1 MADRNLNIRVA
12 FSALNNMSR
21 PVNAARQSAAALAS
35 QINQTKTSI
44 KGLERQATSFDRLT
58 AANKKTTE
66 QLAQAKEQAR
76 QMAAA
81 YGPLRQRSAEQVAAL
96 NQQRVAIR
104 QLTQQQKGEQTQ
116 LNQLRASFYSEGI
129 AISSASRATE
139 QINQRTAQ
147 YNRQLAEQQRRLDAV
162 NQAQARY
169 SRAKETGEKMM
180 SGGMKTAAVGAAT
193 LAPVAAAVKSY
204 SSLEDAMKGVA
215 KQVNGLR
222 DDSGNRTPQYEE
234 MQRAIMD
241 ASEKL
246 PMANG
251 AVDYAALVEGGA
263 RMGVANSDDPWEKQK
278 ADLLAF
284 ASMAAKASV
293 AFELPADQ
301 LSESLGKIAGLY
313 KIPTQNIE
321 QLGDAINYLDDNAK
335 SKGSDIID
343 VLQRVGGLASQ
354 LDYKQAAAL
363 GSTFLTLGSPAEV
376 AASATNAMVREL
388 SIATVQSD
396 KFLGALDEIGVNA
409 ERVQKSMSVDAM
421 GTIISV
427 LEASKKLAPDKQVA
441 NLTQIFG
448 KEFGDDAQKLA
459 NNLPELRRQIEL
471 TQGAAAKGSM
481 NRESDIN
488 KASLS
493 AQWQLTKTGAVNA
506 FSSAGET
513 LREPLMDIMLTVSK
527 VVGSVRRWVEA
538 NPALVGSI
546 MKVTAAIGALL
557 VVVGGLMLSIG
568 AVLGPMALVRL
579 SFTTLAGSGGVTP
592 LIGSLGK
599 LSSTLR
605 GLIPSLSGVGRSI
618 KDWPALFRS
627 AASGITQ
634 FSKQAI
640 GGLNTAL
647 MALSRGA
654 VAAGQG
660 LFTLFTRP
668 MTAITWLGNGLRT
681 LATSGFGALLN
692 VGRTVMMAL
701 GGGLSLLLSP
711 IGILVIALSAA
722 AIAVIKFWEPI
733 KAFFTGFY
741 TGLMSGLQPLTSAF
755 STAFAPLAPLF
766 DSIGNAVGG
775 VWEWFTKLFEPIQFS
790 NEALASCTSAG
801 ETFGKVVGN
810 ALSALTPIIEGI
822 ARGIGW
828 VLEKL
833 GAIPDATK
841 AAQQA
846 AESMHKDP
854 VVWEWDPQQKKMV
867 KKGWNWSPK
876 DDQQKKT
883 NQKQQQ
889 AIDQQKKQESLINS
903 LKGPANIVPK
913 MSSSLDKIATNTTEK
928 KDGPGEIVFKNKQPY
943 IPIRGGYS
951 EPLKQA
957 QRQLPSL
964 TDWVTQQAGSLIAS
978 VTPWQVEKPAARV
991 PVSASPSAASVAA
1004 LMPAPGG
1011 DVYNL
1016 SFDFSGQK
1024 LDEESIIRRVREE
1037 LALAKQ
1043 QADRRKRSQL
1053 IDHV

>member
-96 NQQRVAIR
+96 NQQRAAIR

-278 ADLLAF
+278 ADLLSF

-409 ERVQKSMSVDAM
+409 EKVQKSMSVDAM

-660 LFTLFTRP
+660 LFTIFARP

-741 TGLMSGLQPLTSAF
+741 TGLMSGLQPLTAAF

-790 NEALASCTSAG
+790 SEALASCTSAG

-867 KKGWNWSPK
+867 KKGWHWSPDK
-876 DDQQKKT
+876 P
-883 NQKQQQ
+883 NQPKPPKPPITPKPVGIPDLMG
-889 AIDQQKKQESLINS
+889 APNLT
-903 LKGPANIVPK
+903 PK
-913 MSSSLDKIATNTTEK
+913 MSKSLDKIADNTGK
-928 KDGPGEIVFKNKQPY
+928 MAAKDGPGEIVFKNKQPY

-1016 SFDFSGQK
+1016 NFDFSGQK
-1024 LDEESIIRRVREE
+1024 LDEETIIRRVREE

-1053 IDHV
+1053 TDHV

>member
-96 NQQRVAIR
+96 NQQRAAIR

-263 RMGVANSDDPWEKQK
+263 RMGVANSNDPWQKQK

-409 ERVQKSMSVDAM
+409 EKVQKSMSVDAM

-513 LREPLMDIMLTVSK
+513 LRDPLMDIMLTVSK

-557 VVVGGLMLSIG
+557 VVMGGLMLSIG

-579 SFTTLAGSGGVTP
+579 SFTSLAGEGGIARLTGGVMRLGGAFQWLAGSPMQALLSAGRMVFGP
-592 LIGSLGK
+592 LI
-599 LSSTLR
+599 TLLAGISAPVW
-605 GLIPSLSGVGRSI
+605 GLI
-618 KDWPALFRS
+618 ALF
-627 AASGITQ
+627 A
-634 FSKQAI
+634 
-640 GGLNTAL
+640 
-647 MALSRGA
+647 A
-654 VAAGQG
+654 VA
-660 LFTLFTRP
+660 
-668 MTAITWLGNGLRT
+668 
-681 LATSGFGALLN
+681 
-692 VGRTVMMAL
+692 V
-701 GGGLSLLLSP
+701 
-711 IGILVIALSAA
+711 
-722 AIAVIKFWEPI
+722 AVIKFWQPI
-733 KAFFTGFY
+733 KAFFSGFF
-741 TGLMSGLQPLTSAF
+741 TGLMAGLQPITQSFNAV
-755 STAFAPLAPLF
+755 FAPLAPIF
-766 DSIGNAVGG
+766 NSIGNAISG
-775 VWEWFTKLFEPIQFS
+775 VWEWFTKLLEPIQFS
-790 NEALASCTSAG
+790 SEALASCTSAG
-801 ETFGKVVGN
+801 ETFGKVVG
-810 ALSALTPIIEGI
+810 AAISALTLPIQAVAKGL
-822 ARGIGW
+822 GW
-828 VLEKL
+828 ILEKL
-833 GAIPDATK
+833 GAIPDAAK
-841 AAQQA
+841 AAQQVA
-846 AESMHKDP
+846 QQMTPEAVNNLADRVNAFSGDVQAVAKESKKAEEK
-854 VVWEWDPQQKKMV
+854 
-867 KKGWNWSPK
+867 
-876 DDQQKKT
+876 KKT
-883 NQKQQQ
+883 
-889 AIDQQKKQESLINS
+889 DEQKKQDNLINS

-913 MSSSLDKIATNTTEK
+913 MSNSLDKIATNTTEK

-978 VTPWQVEKPAARV
+978 VTPWQVEKPAARM

-1016 SFDFSGQK
+1016 NFDFSGQK
-1024 LDEESIIRRVREE
+1024 LDEETIIRRVREE

-1053 IDHV
+1053 TDHV

>member
-96 NQQRVAIR
+96 NQQRAAIR

-180 SGGMKTAAVGAAT
+180 SGGMKSAAVGAAT

-263 RMGVANSDDPWEKQK
+263 RMGVANIDGPWEKQK
-278 ADLLAF
+278 ADLLSF

-363 GSTFLTLGSPAEV
+363 GSTFLTLGTPAEV

-388 SIATVQSD
+388 SIATVQGKNFMQGLD
-396 KFLGALDEIGVNA
+396 ALGLSA
-409 ERVQKSMSVDAM
+409 EKVQKSMSVDAM

-427 LEASKKLAPDKQVA
+427 LEASKKLAPDQQVA

-471 TQGAAAKGSM
+471 TQGTAAKGSM

-579 SFTTLAGSGGVTP
+579 SFTTLAGEGGIARLTGGVMRLGGAFQWLAGSPMQALLSAGRMVFGP
-592 LIGSLGK
+592 LI
-599 LSSTLR
+599 TLLAGISAPVW
-605 GLIPSLSGVGRSI
+605 GLI
-618 KDWPALFRS
+618 ALF
-627 AASGITQ
+627 
-634 FSKQAI
+634 
-640 GGLNTAL
+640 
-647 MALSRGA
+647 
-654 VAAGQG
+654 
-660 LFTLFTRP
+660 
-668 MTAITWLGNGLRT
+668 
-681 LATSGFGALLN
+681 
-692 VGRTVMMAL
+692 
-701 GGGLSLLLSP
+701 
-711 IGILVIALSAA
+711 SAA
-722 AIAVIKFWEPI
+722 AVAVIKFWQPI
-733 KAFFTGFY
+733 KAFFSGFF
-741 TGLMSGLQPLTSAF
+741 TGLMAGLQPITQAF
-755 STAFAPLAPLF
+755 NAVFAPLAPIF
-766 DSIGNAVGG
+766 DSIGNAISG
-775 VWEWFTKLFEPIQFS
+775 VWEWFTKLLEPIQFS
-790 NEALASCTSAG
+790 SEALASCTSAG
-801 ETFGKVVGN
+801 ETFGKVVGG
-810 ALSALTPIIEGI
+810 AISALTLPIQSVAKGL
-822 ARGIGW
+822 GW
-828 VLEKL
+828 ILEKL
-833 GAIPDATK
+833 GAIPDAAK
-841 AAQQA
+841 AAQQVA
-846 AESMHKDP
+846 QQMTPEAVNNLADRVNAFSGDVQAVAKESKKAEEK
-854 VVWEWDPQQKKMV
+854 
-867 KKGWNWSPK
+867 
-876 DDQQKKT
+876 KKT
-883 NQKQQQ
+883 
-889 AIDQQKKQESLINS
+889 DEQKKQDNLINS

-951 EPLKQA
+951 EPLNQA

-1016 SFDFSGQK
+1016 NFDFSGQK
-1024 LDEESIIRRVREE
+1024 LDEETIIRRVREE

-1053 IDHV
+1053 TDHV

>member
-12 FSALNNMSR
+12 FNALNNMSR

-96 NQQRVAIR
+96 NQQRAAIR

-278 ADLLAF
+278 ADLLSF

-409 ERVQKSMSVDAM
+409 EKVQKSMSVDAM

-506 FSSAGET
+506 LSSAGET

-557 VVVGGLMLSIG
+557 VVVGGLMLTIG

-660 LFTLFTRP
+660 LFTLITRP

-790 NEALASCTSAG
+790 SEALASCTSAG

-867 KKGWNWSPK
+867 KKDWQWSPDK
-876 DDQQKKT
+876 P
-883 NQKQQQ
+883 NQPKPPKPPITPKPVGIPDLMG
-889 AIDQQKKQESLINS
+889 APNLT
-903 LKGPANIVPK
+903 PK
-913 MSSSLDKIATNTTEK
+913 MSKSLDKIADNTGK
-928 KDGPGEIVFKNKQPY
+928 MAAKDGPGEIVFKNKQPY

-1016 SFDFSGQK
+1016 NFDFSGQK
-1024 LDEESIIRRVREE
+1024 LDEETIIRRVREE

-1053 IDHV
+1053 TDHV

>member
-1 MADRNLNIRVA
+1 M
-12 FSALNNMSR
+12 
-21 PVNAARQSAAALAS
+21 
-35 QINQTKTSI
+35 
-44 KGLERQATSFDRLT
+44 
-58 AANKKTTE
+58 
-66 QLAQAKEQAR
+66 
-76 QMAAA
+76 
-81 YGPLRQRSAEQVAAL
+81 
-96 NQQRVAIR
+96 
-104 QLTQQQKGEQTQ
+104 
-116 LNQLRASFYSEGI
+116 RASFYSEGI

-263 RMGVANSDDPWEKQK
+263 RMGVANSDDPWQKQK
-278 ADLLAF
+278 ADLLSF

-363 GSTFLTLGSPAEV
+363 GSTFLTLGTPAEV

-388 SIATVQSD
+388 SIATVQGKNFMQGLD
-396 KFLGALDEIGVNA
+396 ALGLSA
-409 ERVQKSMSVDAM
+409 EKVQKSMSVDAM

-427 LEASKKLAPDKQVA
+427 LEASKKLAPDQQIA

-513 LREPLMDIMLTVSK
+513 LREPLMDIMITVSK

-579 SFTTLAGSGGVTP
+579 SFTTLAGEEGIARLTGGVMR
-592 LIGSLGK
+592 LGGAFQWLAGSPMQAL
-599 LSSTLR
+599 LSAGRMVFGPIITLLAGISAPVW
-605 GLIPSLSGVGRSI
+605 GLI
-618 KDWPALFRS
+618 ALF
-627 AASGITQ
+627 
-634 FSKQAI
+634 
-640 GGLNTAL
+640 
-647 MALSRGA
+647 
-654 VAAGQG
+654 
-660 LFTLFTRP
+660 
-668 MTAITWLGNGLRT
+668 
-681 LATSGFGALLN
+681 
-692 VGRTVMMAL
+692 
-701 GGGLSLLLSP
+701 
-711 IGILVIALSAA
+711 AA
-722 AIAVIKFWEPI
+722 AAVAVIKFWQPI
-733 KAFFTGFY
+733 QAFFSGFFTG
-741 TGLMSGLQPLTSAF
+741 LMAGLQPITQAF
-755 STAFAPLAPLF
+755 NAVFAPLAPIF
-766 DSIGNAVGG
+766 DSIGNAISG
-775 VWEWFTKLFEPIQFS
+775 VWEWFTKLLEPIQFS
-790 NEALASCTSAG
+790 SEALASCTSAG
-801 ETFGKVVGN
+801 ETFGKVVG
-810 ALSALTPIIEGI
+810 AAISALTLPIQAVAKGL
-822 ARGIGW
+822 GW
-828 VLEKL
+828 ILEKL
-833 GAIPDATK
+833 GAIPDAAK
-841 AAQQA
+841 AAQQVA
-846 AESMHKDP
+846 QQMTPEAVNNLADRVNAFSGDVQAVAKESKKAEEK
-854 VVWEWDPQQKKMV
+854 
-867 KKGWNWSPK
+867 
-876 DDQQKKT
+876 KKT
-883 NQKQQQ
+883 
-889 AIDQQKKQESLINS
+889 DEQKKQDNLINS

-1016 SFDFSGQK
+1016 NFDFSGQK
-1024 LDEESIIRRVREE
+1024 LDEETIIRRVREE

-1053 IDHV
+1053 TDHV

>member
-96 NQQRVAIR
+96 NQQRAAIR

-204 SSLEDAMKGVA
+204 SILEDAMKGVA

-363 GSTFLTLGSPAEV
+363 GSTFLTLGTPAEV

-388 SIATVQSD
+388 SIATVQGKNFMQGLD
-396 KFLGALDEIGVNA
+396 ALGLSA
-409 ERVQKSMSVDAM
+409 EKVQKSMSVDAM

-427 LEASKKLAPDKQVA
+427 LEASKKLAPDQQVA

-579 SFTTLAGSGGVTP
+579 SFTTLAGEGGIARLTGGVMRLGGAFQWLAGSPMQALLSAGRMVFGP
-592 LIGSLGK
+592 LI
-599 LSSTLR
+599 TLLAGISAPVW
-605 GLIPSLSGVGRSI
+605 GLI
-618 KDWPALFRS
+618 ALF
-627 AASGITQ
+627 
-634 FSKQAI
+634 
-640 GGLNTAL
+640 
-647 MALSRGA
+647 
-654 VAAGQG
+654 
-660 LFTLFTRP
+660 
-668 MTAITWLGNGLRT
+668 
-681 LATSGFGALLN
+681 
-692 VGRTVMMAL
+692 
-701 GGGLSLLLSP
+701 
-711 IGILVIALSAA
+711 AA
-722 AIAVIKFWEPI
+722 AAVAVIKFWEPI
-733 KAFFTGFY
+733 QAFFTGFFNGIM
-741 TGLMSGLQPLTSAF
+741 TGLQPVFDAF
-755 STAFAPLAPLF
+755 NAVFAPLAPIF
-766 DSIGNAVGG
+766 DAIGSAISG
-775 VWEWFTKLFEPIQFS
+775 VWDWFTKLLEPIKFS
-790 NEALASCTSAG
+790 SDALETCTTVG
-801 ETFGKVVGN
+801 ETFGRVLGTAISGLLWPLQK
-810 ALSALTPIIEGI
+810 LMEGV
-822 ARGIGW
+822 GW

-833 GAIPDATK
+833 DLIPAGLDAANAK
-841 AAQQA
+841 
-846 AESMHKDP
+846 AESLKKDP

-867 KKGWNWSPK
+867 KKDWHWSPDK
-876 DDQQKKT
+876 P
-883 NQKQQQ
+883 NQPKPPKPPITPKPVGIPDLMG
-889 AIDQQKKQESLINS
+889 APNLT
-903 LKGPANIVPK
+903 PK
-913 MSSSLDKIATNTTEK
+913 MSKSLDKIADNTGK
-928 KDGPGEIVFKNKQPY
+928 MAAKDGPGEIVFKNKQPY

-1016 SFDFSGQK
+1016 NFDFSGQK
-1024 LDEESIIRRVREE
+1024 LDEETIIRRVREE

-1053 IDHV
+1053 TDHV

>member
-96 NQQRVAIR
+96 NQQRAAIR

-129 AISSASRATE
+129 AISSASLATE

-204 SSLEDAMKGVA
+204 SSLEDAMKDVA

-263 RMGVANSDDPWEKQK
+263 RMGVANSDDPWKKQK

-363 GSTFLTLGSPAEV
+363 GSTFLTLGTPAEV

-388 SIATVQSD
+388 SIATVQGKNFMQGLD
-396 KFLGALDEIGVNA
+396 ALGLSA
-409 ERVQKSMSVDAM
+409 EKVQKSMSVDAM

-427 LEASKKLAPDKQVA
+427 LEASKKLAPDQQVA

-513 LREPLMDIMLTVSK
+513 LRDPLMDIMLTVSK

-579 SFTTLAGSGGVTP
+579 SFTTLAGEGGIARLTGGVMRLGGAFQWLAGSPMQALLSAGRMVFGP
-592 LIGSLGK
+592 LI
-599 LSSTLR
+599 TLLAGISAPVW
-605 GLIPSLSGVGRSI
+605 GLI
-618 KDWPALFRS
+618 ALF
-627 AASGITQ
+627 
-634 FSKQAI
+634 
-640 GGLNTAL
+640 
-647 MALSRGA
+647 
-654 VAAGQG
+654 
-660 LFTLFTRP
+660 
-668 MTAITWLGNGLRT
+668 
-681 LATSGFGALLN
+681 
-692 VGRTVMMAL
+692 
-701 GGGLSLLLSP
+701 
-711 IGILVIALSAA
+711 AA
-722 AIAVIKFWEPI
+722 AAVAVIKFWQPI
-733 KAFFTGFY
+733 KAFFSGFF
-741 TGLMSGLQPLTSAF
+741 TGLMAGLQPITQAF
-755 STAFAPLAPLF
+755 NAVFAPLAPIF
-766 DSIGNAVGG
+766 DSIGNAISG
-775 VWEWFTKLFEPIQFS
+775 VWEWFTKLLEPIQFS
-790 NEALASCTSAG
+790 SEALASCTSVG
-801 ETFGKVVGN
+801 ETFGKMVGG
-810 ALSALTPIIEGI
+810 AISALTLPIQAVAKGL
-822 ARGIGW
+822 GW
-828 VLEKL
+828 ILEKL
-833 GAIPDATK
+833 GAIPDAAK
-841 AAQQA
+841 AAQQVA
-846 AESMHKDP
+846 QQMTPEAVNNLADRVNAFSGDVQAVAKESKKAEEK
-854 VVWEWDPQQKKMV
+854 
-867 KKGWNWSPK
+867 
-876 DDQQKKT
+876 KKT
-883 NQKQQQ
+883 
-889 AIDQQKKQESLINS
+889 DEQKKQDNLINS

-913 MSSSLDKIATNTTEK
+913 MNSSLDKIATHTTEK

-964 TDWVTQQAGSLIAS
+964 TDWVTQQAGSLISS
-978 VTPWQVEKPAARV
+978 VTPWQVEKPAARE

-1016 SFDFSGQK
+1016 NFDFSGQK
-1024 LDEESIIRRVREE
+1024 LDEETIIRRVREE

-1053 IDHV
+1053 TDHV

>member
-44 KGLERQATSFDRLT
+44 KGLERQAPSFARLT

-96 NQQRVAIR
+96 NQQRAAIR

-193 LAPVAAAVKSY
+193 LVPVAAAVKSY

-251 AVDYAALVEGGA
+251 AVAYAALVEGGA
-263 RMGVANSDDPWEKQK
+263 RMGVANSDDPWQKQK
-278 ADLLAF
+278 ADLLSF

-363 GSTFLTLGSPAEV
+363 GSTFLTLGTPAEV

-388 SIATVQSD
+388 SIATVQGKNFMQGLD
-396 KFLGALDEIGVNA
+396 ALGLSA
-409 ERVQKSMSVDAM
+409 EKVQKSMSVDAM

-427 LEASKKLAPDKQVA
+427 LEASKKLAPDQQVA

-513 LREPLMDIMLTVSK
+513 LRDPLMDIMLTVSK

-557 VVVGGLMLSIG
+557 VVMGGLMLSIG

-579 SFTTLAGSGGVTP
+579 SFTSLAGEGGIARLTGGVMRLGGAFQWLAGSPMQALLSAGRMVFGP
-592 LIGSLGK
+592 LI
-599 LSSTLR
+599 TLLAGISAPVW
-605 GLIPSLSGVGRSI
+605 GLI
-618 KDWPALFRS
+618 ALF
-627 AASGITQ
+627 A
-634 FSKQAI
+634 
-640 GGLNTAL
+640 
-647 MALSRGA
+647 A
-654 VAAGQG
+654 VA
-660 LFTLFTRP
+660 
-668 MTAITWLGNGLRT
+668 
-681 LATSGFGALLN
+681 
-692 VGRTVMMAL
+692 V
-701 GGGLSLLLSP
+701 
-711 IGILVIALSAA
+711 
-722 AIAVIKFWEPI
+722 AVIKFWQPI
-733 KAFFTGFY
+733 KAFFSGFF
-741 TGLMSGLQPLTSAF
+741 TGLMAGLQPITQSFNAV
-755 STAFAPLAPLF
+755 FAPLAPIF
-766 DSIGNAVGG
+766 NSIGNAISG
-775 VWEWFTKLFEPIQFS
+775 VWEWFTKLLEPIQFS
-790 NEALASCTSAG
+790 SEALASCTSAG
-801 ETFGKVVGN
+801 ETFGKVVG
-810 ALSALTPIIEGI
+810 AAISALTLPIQAVAKGL
-822 ARGIGW
+822 GW
-828 VLEKL
+828 ILEKL
-833 GAIPDATK
+833 GAIPDAAK
-841 AAQQA
+841 AAQQVA
-846 AESMHKDP
+846 QQMTPEAVNNLADRVNAFSGDVQAVAKESKKAEEK
-854 VVWEWDPQQKKMV
+854 
-867 KKGWNWSPK
+867 
-876 DDQQKKT
+876 KKT
-883 NQKQQQ
+883 
-889 AIDQQKKQESLINS
+889 DEQKKQDNLINS

-913 MSSSLDKIATNTTEK
+913 MSNSLDKIATNTTEK

-978 VTPWQVEKPAARV
+978 VTPWQVEKPAARM

-1016 SFDFSGQK
+1016 NFDFSGQK
-1024 LDEESIIRRVREE
+1024 LDEETIIRRVREE

-1053 IDHV
+1053 TDHV

>member
-81 YGPLRQRSAEQVAAL
+81 YGPLRQRSAEQVSAL
-96 NQQRVAIR
+96 NQQRAAIR

-409 ERVQKSMSVDAM
+409 EKVQKSMSVDAM

-506 FSSAGET
+506 LSSAGET

-557 VVVGGLMLSIG
+557 VVVGGLMLTIG

-618 KDWPALFRS
+618 KDWPALFRA

-790 NEALASCTSAG
+790 SEALASCTSAG

-867 KKGWNWSPK
+867 KKG
-876 DDQQKKT
+876 
-883 NQKQQQ
+883 
-889 AIDQQKKQESLINS
+889 
-903 LKGPANIVPK
+903 
-913 MSSSLDKIATNTTEK
+913 
-928 KDGPGEIVFKNKQPY
+928 
-943 IPIRGGYS
+943 
-951 EPLKQA
+951 
-957 QRQLPSL
+957 
-964 TDWVTQQAGSLIAS
+964 
-978 VTPWQVEKPAARV
+978 
-991 PVSASPSAASVAA
+991 
-1004 LMPAPGG
+1004 
-1011 DVYNL
+1011 
-1016 SFDFSGQK
+1016 
-1024 LDEESIIRRVREE
+1024 
-1037 LALAKQ
+1037 
-1043 QADRRKRSQL
+1043 
-1053 IDHV
+1053 

>member
-96 NQQRVAIR
+96 NQQRAAIR

-129 AISSASRATE
+129 AISSASLATE

-263 RMGVANSDDPWEKQK
+263 RMGVANSDDPWKKQK

-363 GSTFLTLGSPAEV
+363 GSTFLTLGTPAEV

-388 SIATVQSD
+388 SIATVQGKNFMQGLD
-396 KFLGALDEIGVNA
+396 ALGLSA
-409 ERVQKSMSVDAM
+409 EKVQKSMSVDAM

-427 LEASKKLAPDKQVA
+427 LEASKKLAPDQQVA

-513 LREPLMDIMLTVSK
+513 LRDPLMDIMLTVSK

-579 SFTTLAGSGGVTP
+579 SFTTLAGEGGIARLTGLGGAFQWLAGSPMQALLSAGRMVFGP
-592 LIGSLGK
+592 LI
-599 LSSTLR
+599 TLLAGISAPVW
-605 GLIPSLSGVGRSI
+605 GLI
-618 KDWPALFRS
+618 ALF
-627 AASGITQ
+627 
-634 FSKQAI
+634 
-640 GGLNTAL
+640 
-647 MALSRGA
+647 
-654 VAAGQG
+654 
-660 LFTLFTRP
+660 
-668 MTAITWLGNGLRT
+668 
-681 LATSGFGALLN
+681 
-692 VGRTVMMAL
+692 
-701 GGGLSLLLSP
+701 
-711 IGILVIALSAA
+711 AA
-722 AIAVIKFWEPI
+722 AAVAVIKFWQPI
-733 KAFFTGFY
+733 KAFFSGFF
-741 TGLMSGLQPLTSAF
+741 TGLMAGLQPITQAF
-755 STAFAPLAPLF
+755 NAVFAPLAPIF
-766 DSIGNAVGG
+766 DSIGNAISG
-775 VWEWFTKLFEPIQFS
+775 VWEWFTKLLEPIQFS
-790 NEALASCTSAG
+790 SEALASCTSAG
-801 ETFGKVVGN
+801 ETFGKMVGG
-810 ALSALTPIIEGI
+810 AISALTLPIQAVAKGL
-822 ARGIGW
+822 GW
-828 VLEKL
+828 ILEKL
-833 GAIPDATK
+833 GAIPDAAK
-841 AAQQA
+841 AAQQVA
-846 AESMHKDP
+846 QQMTPEAVNNLADRVNAFSGDVQAVAKESKKAEEK
-854 VVWEWDPQQKKMV
+854 
-867 KKGWNWSPK
+867 
-876 DDQQKKT
+876 KKT
-883 NQKQQQ
+883 
-889 AIDQQKKQESLINS
+889 DEQKKQDNLINS

-913 MSSSLDKIATNTTEK
+913 MNSSLDKIATHTTEK

-964 TDWVTQQAGSLIAS
+964 TDWVTQQAGSLISS
-978 VTPWQVEKPAARV
+978 VTPWQVEKPAARE

-1016 SFDFSGQK
+1016 NFDFSGQK
-1024 LDEESIIRRVREE
+1024 LDEETIIRRVREE

-1053 IDHV
+1053 TDHV

>member
-96 NQQRVAIR
+96 NQQRAAIR

-278 ADLLAF
+278 ADLLSF

-409 ERVQKSMSVDAM
+409 EKVQKSMSVDAM

-660 LFTLFTRP
+660 LFTIFARP

-741 TGLMSGLQPLTSAF
+741 TGLMSGLQPLTAAF

-790 NEALASCTSAG
+790 SEALASCTSAG

-867 KKGWNWSPK
+867 KKDWHWSPDK
-876 DDQQKKT
+876 P
-883 NQKQQQ
+883 NQPKPPKPPITPKPVGIPDLMG
-889 AIDQQKKQESLINS
+889 APNLT
-903 LKGPANIVPK
+903 PK
-913 MSSSLDKIATNTTEK
+913 MSKSLDKIADNTGK
-928 KDGPGEIVFKNKQPY
+928 MAAKDGPGEIVFKNKQPY

-1016 SFDFSGQK
+1016 NFDFSGQK
-1024 LDEESIIRRVREE
+1024 LDEETIIRRVREE

-1053 IDHV
+1053 TDHV

>member
-96 NQQRVAIR
+96 NQQRAAIR

-129 AISSASRATE
+129 AISSASLATE

-234 MQRAIMD
+234 MQLAIMD

-263 RMGVANSDDPWEKQK
+263 RMGVANSDDPWKKQK

-363 GSTFLTLGSPAEV
+363 GSTFLTLGTPAEV

-388 SIATVQSD
+388 SIATVQGKNFMQGLD
-396 KFLGALDEIGVNA
+396 ALGLSA
-409 ERVQKSMSVDAM
+409 EKVQKSMSVDAM

-427 LEASKKLAPDKQVA
+427 LEASKKLAPDQQVA

-513 LREPLMDIMLTVSK
+513 LRDPLMDIMLTVSK

-579 SFTTLAGSGGVTP
+579 SFTTLAGEGGIARLTGGVMRLGGAFQWLAGSPMQALLSAGRMVFGP
-592 LIGSLGK
+592 LI
-599 LSSTLR
+599 TLLAGISAPVW
-605 GLIPSLSGVGRSI
+605 GLI
-618 KDWPALFRS
+618 ALF
-627 AASGITQ
+627 
-634 FSKQAI
+634 
-640 GGLNTAL
+640 
-647 MALSRGA
+647 
-654 VAAGQG
+654 
-660 LFTLFTRP
+660 
-668 MTAITWLGNGLRT
+668 
-681 LATSGFGALLN
+681 
-692 VGRTVMMAL
+692 
-701 GGGLSLLLSP
+701 
-711 IGILVIALSAA
+711 AA
-722 AIAVIKFWEPI
+722 AAVAVIKFWQPI
-733 KAFFTGFY
+733 KAFFSGFF
-741 TGLMSGLQPLTSAF
+741 TGLMAGLQPITQAF
-755 STAFAPLAPLF
+755 NAVFAPLAPIF
-766 DSIGNAVGG
+766 DSIGNAISG
-775 VWEWFTKLFEPIQFS
+775 VWEWFTKLLEPIQFS
-790 NEALASCTSAG
+790 SEALASCTSAG
-801 ETFGKVVGN
+801 ETFGKMVGG
-810 ALSALTPIIEGI
+810 AISALTLPIQAVAKGL
-822 ARGIGW
+822 GW
-828 VLEKL
+828 ILEKL
-833 GAIPDATK
+833 GAIPDAAK
-841 AAQQA
+841 AAQQVA
-846 AESMHKDP
+846 QQMTPEAVNNLADRVNAFSGDVQAVAKESKKAEEK
-854 VVWEWDPQQKKMV
+854 
-867 KKGWNWSPK
+867 
-876 DDQQKKT
+876 KKT
-883 NQKQQQ
+883 
-889 AIDQQKKQESLINS
+889 DEQKKQDNLINS

-913 MSSSLDKIATNTTEK
+913 MNSSLDKIATHTTEK

-978 VTPWQVEKPAARV
+978 VTP
-991 PVSASPSAASVAA
+991 
-1004 LMPAPGG
+1004 
-1011 DVYNL
+1011 
-1016 SFDFSGQK
+1016 
-1024 LDEESIIRRVREE
+1024 
-1037 LALAKQ
+1037 
-1043 QADRRKRSQL
+1043 
-1053 IDHV
+1053 

>member
-96 NQQRVAIR
+96 NQQRAAIR

-129 AISSASRATE
+129 AIRSASRATE

-278 ADLLAF
+278 ADLLSF

-409 ERVQKSMSVDAM
+409 EKVQKSMSVDAM

-506 FSSAGET
+506 LSSAGET

-557 VVVGGLMLSIG
+557 VVVGGLMLTIG

-579 SFTTLAGSGGVTP
+579 SFTTLAGEGGIARLTGGVMRLGGAFQWLAGSPMQALLSAGRMVFGP
-592 LIGSLGK
+592 LI
-599 LSSTLR
+599 TLLAGISAPVW
-605 GLIPSLSGVGRSI
+605 GLI
-618 KDWPALFRS
+618 ALF
-627 AASGITQ
+627 
-634 FSKQAI
+634 
-640 GGLNTAL
+640 
-647 MALSRGA
+647 
-654 VAAGQG
+654 
-660 LFTLFTRP
+660 
-668 MTAITWLGNGLRT
+668 
-681 LATSGFGALLN
+681 
-692 VGRTVMMAL
+692 
-701 GGGLSLLLSP
+701 
-711 IGILVIALSAA
+711 AA
-722 AIAVIKFWEPI
+722 AAVAVIKFWEPI
-733 KAFFTGFY
+733 QAFFTGFFNGIM
-741 TGLMSGLQPLTSAF
+741 TGLQPVFDAF
-755 STAFAPLAPLF
+755 NAVFAPLAPIF
-766 DSIGNAVGG
+766 DAIGSAISG
-775 VWEWFTKLFEPIQFS
+775 VWDWFTKLLEPIKFS
-790 NEALASCTSAG
+790 SDALETCTTVG
-801 ETFGKVVGN
+801 ETFGRVLGTAISGLLWPLQK
-810 ALSALTPIIEGI
+810 LMEGV
-822 ARGIGW
+822 GW

-833 GAIPDATK
+833 DLIPAGLDAANAK
-841 AAQQA
+841 
-846 AESMHKDP
+846 AESLKKDP

-867 KKGWNWSPK
+867 KKDWHWSPDK
-876 DDQQKKT
+876 P
-883 NQKQQQ
+883 NQPKPPKPPITPKPVGIPDLMG
-889 AIDQQKKQESLINS
+889 APNLT
-903 LKGPANIVPK
+903 PK
-913 MSSSLDKIATNTTEK
+913 MSKSLDKIADNTGK
-928 KDGPGEIVFKNKQPY
+928 MAAKDGPGEIVFKNKQPY

-964 TDWVTQQAGSLIAS
+964 TDWVTQQTGSLIAS

-1016 SFDFSGQK
+1016 NFDFSGQK
-1024 LDEESIIRRVREE
+1024 LDEETIIRRVREE

-1053 IDHV
+1053 TDHV

>member
-96 NQQRVAIR
+96 NQQRAAIR

-409 ERVQKSMSVDAM
+409 EKVQKSMSVDAM

-471 TQGAAAKGSM
+471 TQVAAAKGSM

-506 FSSAGET
+506 LSSAGET

-557 VVVGGLMLSIG
+557 VVVGGLMLTIG

-579 SFTTLAGSGGVTP
+579 SFTTLAGSGGVNP

-681 LATSGFGALLN
+681 LATSGFSALLN

-790 NEALASCTSAG
+790 SEALASCTSAG

-867 KKGWNWSPK
+867 KKGWNWSTE

-1016 SFDFSGQK
+1016 NFDFSGQK
-1024 LDEESIIRRVREE
+1024 LDEETIIRRVREE

-1053 IDHV
+1053 TDHV

>member
-96 NQQRVAIR
+96 NQQRAAIR

-169 SRAKETGEKMM
+169 SRAKETGEKMT

-263 RMGVANSDDPWEKQK
+263 RMGVANIDDPWEKQK
-278 ADLLAF
+278 ADLLSF

-363 GSTFLTLGSPAEV
+363 GSTFLTLGTPAEV

-388 SIATVQSD
+388 SIATVQGKNFMQGLD
-396 KFLGALDEIGVNA
+396 ALGLSA
-409 ERVQKSMSVDAM
+409 EKVQKSMSVDAM

-427 LEASKKLAPDKQVA
+427 LEASKKLAPDQQVA

-513 LREPLMDIMLTVSK
+513 LRDPLMDIMLTVSK

-557 VVVGGLMLSIG
+557 VVMGGLMLSIG

-579 SFTTLAGSGGVTP
+579 SFTSLAGEGGIARLTGGVMRLGGAFQWLAGSPMQALLSAGRMVFGP
-592 LIGSLGK
+592 LI
-599 LSSTLR
+599 TLLAGISAPVW
-605 GLIPSLSGVGRSI
+605 GLI
-618 KDWPALFRS
+618 ALF
-627 AASGITQ
+627 A
-634 FSKQAI
+634 
-640 GGLNTAL
+640 
-647 MALSRGA
+647 A
-654 VAAGQG
+654 VA
-660 LFTLFTRP
+660 
-668 MTAITWLGNGLRT
+668 
-681 LATSGFGALLN
+681 
-692 VGRTVMMAL
+692 V
-701 GGGLSLLLSP
+701 
-711 IGILVIALSAA
+711 
-722 AIAVIKFWEPI
+722 AVIKFWQPI
-733 KAFFTGFY
+733 KAFFSGFF
-741 TGLMSGLQPLTSAF
+741 TGLMAGLQPITQSFNAV
-755 STAFAPLAPLF
+755 FAPLAPIF
-766 DSIGNAVGG
+766 NSIGNAISG
-775 VWEWFTKLFEPIQFS
+775 VWEWFTKLLEPIQFS
-790 NEALASCTSAG
+790 SEALASCTSAG
-801 ETFGKVVGN
+801 ETFGKVVG
-810 ALSALTPIIEGI
+810 AAISALTLPIQAVAKGL
-822 ARGIGW
+822 GW
-828 VLEKL
+828 ILEKL
-833 GAIPDATK
+833 GAIPDAAK
-841 AAQQA
+841 AAQQVA
-846 AESMHKDP
+846 QQMTPEAVNNLADRVNAFSGDVQAVAKESKKAEEK
-854 VVWEWDPQQKKMV
+854 
-867 KKGWNWSPK
+867 
-876 DDQQKKT
+876 KKT
-883 NQKQQQ
+883 
-889 AIDQQKKQESLINS
+889 DEQKKQDNLINS

-913 MSSSLDKIATNTTEK
+913 MSNSLDKIATNTTEK

-978 VTPWQVEKPAARV
+978 VTPWQVEKPAARM

-1016 SFDFSGQK
+1016 NFDFSGQK
-1024 LDEESIIRRVREE
+1024 LDEETIIRRVREE

-1053 IDHV
+1053 TDHV

>member
-81 YGPLRQRSAEQVAAL
+81 YGPLRQRSAEQVATL
-96 NQQRVAIR
+96 NQQRAAIR
-104 QLTQQQKGEQTQ
+104 QLTQQQKSEQTQ

-263 RMGVANSDDPWEKQK
+263 RMGVANSDDPWQKQK

-409 ERVQKSMSVDAM
+409 EKVQKSMSVDAM

-546 MKVTAAIGALL
+546 MKLTAAIGALL
-557 VVVGGLMLSIG
+557 VVMGGLMLSIG

-579 SFTTLAGSGGVTP
+579 SFTSLAGEGGIARLTGGVMRLGGAFQWLAGSPMQALLSAGRMVFGP
-592 LIGSLGK
+592 LI
-599 LSSTLR
+599 TLLAGISAPVW
-605 GLIPSLSGVGRSI
+605 GLI
-618 KDWPALFRS
+618 ALF
-627 AASGITQ
+627 A
-634 FSKQAI
+634 
-640 GGLNTAL
+640 
-647 MALSRGA
+647 A
-654 VAAGQG
+654 VA
-660 LFTLFTRP
+660 
-668 MTAITWLGNGLRT
+668 
-681 LATSGFGALLN
+681 
-692 VGRTVMMAL
+692 V
-701 GGGLSLLLSP
+701 
-711 IGILVIALSAA
+711 
-722 AIAVIKFWEPI
+722 AVIKFWQPI
-733 KAFFTGFY
+733 KAFFSGFF
-741 TGLMSGLQPLTSAF
+741 TGLMAGLQPITQSFNAV
-755 STAFAPLAPLF
+755 FAPLAPIF
-766 DSIGNAVGG
+766 NSIGNAISG
-775 VWEWFTKLFEPIQFS
+775 VWEWFTKLLEPIQFS
-790 NEALASCTSAG
+790 SEALASCTSAG
-801 ETFGKVVGN
+801 ETFGKVVG
-810 ALSALTPIIEGI
+810 AAISALTLPIQAVAKGL
-822 ARGIGW
+822 GW
-828 VLEKL
+828 ILEKL
-833 GAIPDATK
+833 GAIPDAAK
-841 AAQQA
+841 AAQQVA
-846 AESMHKDP
+846 QQMTPEAVNNLADRVNAFSGDVQAVAKESKKAEEK
-854 VVWEWDPQQKKMV
+854 
-867 KKGWNWSPK
+867 
-876 DDQQKKT
+876 KKT
-883 NQKQQQ
+883 
-889 AIDQQKKQESLINS
+889 DEQKKQDNLINS

-913 MSSSLDKIATNTTEK
+913 MSNSLDKIATNTTEK

-978 VTPWQVEKPAARV
+978 VTPWQVEKPAARM

-1016 SFDFSGQK
+1016 NFDFSGQK
-1024 LDEESIIRRVREE
+1024 LDEETIIRRVREE

-1053 IDHV
+1053 TDHV

>member
-96 NQQRVAIR
+96 NQQRAAIR

-263 RMGVANSDDPWEKQK
+263 RMGVANSDDPWQKQK

-363 GSTFLTLGSPAEV
+363 GSTFLTLGTPAEV

-388 SIATVQSD
+388 SIATVQGKNFMQSLD
-396 KFLGALDEIGVNA
+396 ALGLSA
-409 ERVQKSMSVDAM
+409 EKVQKSMSVDAM

-427 LEASKKLAPDKQVA
+427 LEASKKLAPDQQVA

-513 LREPLMDIMLTVSK
+513 LRDPLMDIMLTVSK
-527 VVGSVRRWVEA
+527 VIGSVRRWVEA
-538 NPALVGSI
+538 NPVLVGSI

-557 VVVGGLMLSIG
+557 VVVGGLMLTIG
-568 AVLGPMALVRL
+568 AVLGPMALIRL
-579 SFTTLAGSGGVTP
+579 SFTTLAGEGGIARLTGGVMRLGGAFQWLAGSPMQSLLSVGRMVFGP
-592 LIGSLGK
+592 LI
-599 LSSTLR
+599 TLLAGISAPVW
-605 GLIPSLSGVGRSI
+605 GLI
-618 KDWPALFRS
+618 ALF
-627 AASGITQ
+627 
-634 FSKQAI
+634 
-640 GGLNTAL
+640 
-647 MALSRGA
+647 
-654 VAAGQG
+654 
-660 LFTLFTRP
+660 
-668 MTAITWLGNGLRT
+668 
-681 LATSGFGALLN
+681 
-692 VGRTVMMAL
+692 
-701 GGGLSLLLSP
+701 
-711 IGILVIALSAA
+711 AA
-722 AIAVIKFWEPI
+722 AAVAVIKFWEPI
-733 KAFFTGFY
+733 QAFFTGFFNGIM
-741 TGLMSGLQPLTSAF
+741 TGLQPVFDSFNAV
-755 STAFAPLAPLF
+755 FAPLAPIF
-766 DSIGNAVGG
+766 DAIGSAISG
-775 VWEWFTKLFEPIQFS
+775 VWDWFTKLLEPIKFS
-790 NEALASCTSAG
+790 SDALETCTTVG
-801 ETFGKVVGN
+801 ETFGRVLGTAISGLLWPLQK
-810 ALSALTPIIEGI
+810 LMEGV
-822 ARGIGW
+822 GW

-833 GAIPDATK
+833 DLIPAGLDAANAK
-841 AAQQA
+841 
-846 AESMHKDP
+846 AESLKKDP

-867 KKGWNWSPK
+867 KKDWHWSPDK
-876 DDQQKKT
+876 P
-883 NQKQQQ
+883 NQPKPPKPPITPKPVGIPDLMG
-889 AIDQQKKQESLINS
+889 APNLT
-903 LKGPANIVPK
+903 PK
-913 MSSSLDKIATNTTEK
+913 MSKSLDKIADNTGK
-928 KDGPGEIVFKNKQPY
+928 MAAKDGPGEIVFKTKQPY

-1016 SFDFSGQK
+1016 NFDFSGQK
-1024 LDEESIIRRVREE
+1024 LDEETIIRRVREE

-1053 IDHV
+1053 TDHV

>member
-96 NQQRVAIR
+96 NQQRAAIR

-263 RMGVANSDDPWEKQK
+263 RMGVANSDDPWQKQK

-363 GSTFLTLGSPAEV
+363 GSTFLTLGTPAEV

-388 SIATVQSD
+388 SIATVQGKNFMQGLD
-396 KFLGALDEIGVNA
+396 ALGLSA
-409 ERVQKSMSVDAM
+409 EKVQNSMSVDAM

-427 LEASKKLAPDKQVA
+427 LEASKKLAPDQQVA

-579 SFTTLAGSGGVTP
+579 SFTTLAGEGGIARLTGGVMRLGGAFQWLAGSPMQALLSSGRMVFGP
-592 LIGSLGK
+592 LI
-599 LSSTLR
+599 TLLAGISAPVW
-605 GLIPSLSGVGRSI
+605 GLI
-618 KDWPALFRS
+618 ALF
-627 AASGITQ
+627 
-634 FSKQAI
+634 
-640 GGLNTAL
+640 
-647 MALSRGA
+647 
-654 VAAGQG
+654 
-660 LFTLFTRP
+660 
-668 MTAITWLGNGLRT
+668 
-681 LATSGFGALLN
+681 
-692 VGRTVMMAL
+692 
-701 GGGLSLLLSP
+701 
-711 IGILVIALSAA
+711 AA
-722 AIAVIKFWEPI
+722 AAVAVIKFWEPI
-733 KAFFTGFY
+733 QAFFTGFFNGIM
-741 TGLMSGLQPLTSAF
+741 TGLQPVFDAF
-755 STAFAPLAPLF
+755 NAVFAPLAPIF
-766 DSIGNAVGG
+766 DAIGSAISG
-775 VWEWFTKLFEPIQFS
+775 VWDWFTKLLEPIKFS
-790 NEALASCTSAG
+790 SDALETCTTVG
-801 ETFGKVVGN
+801 ETFGRVLGTAISGLLWPLQK
-810 ALSALTPIIEGI
+810 LMEGV
-822 ARGIGW
+822 GW

-833 GAIPDATK
+833 DLIPAGLDAANAK
-841 AAQQA
+841 
-846 AESMHKDP
+846 AESLKKDP

-867 KKGWNWSPK
+867 KKDWHWSPDK
-876 DDQQKKT
+876 P
-883 NQKQQQ
+883 NQPKPPKPPITPKPVGIPDLMG
-889 AIDQQKKQESLINS
+889 APNLT
-903 LKGPANIVPK
+903 PK
-913 MSSSLDKIATNTTEK
+913 MSKSLDKIADNTGK
-928 KDGPGEIVFKNKQPY
+928 MAAKDGPGEIVFKNKQPY

-1016 SFDFSGQK
+1016 NFDFSGQK
-1024 LDEESIIRRVREE
+1024 LDEETIIRRVREE
-1037 LALAKQ
+1037 FALAKQ

>member
-96 NQQRVAIR
+96 NQQRAAIR

-139 QINQRTAQ
+139 QISQRTAQ

-222 DDSGNRTPQYEE
+222 DDSGNRTPLYEE
-234 MQRAIMD
+234 MQQAIKD

-251 AVDYAALVEGGA
+251 AVDFAALVEGGA
-263 RMGVANSDDPWEKQK
+263 RMGVANGNDPWAKQK
-278 ADLLAF
+278 ADLLGF

-313 KIPTQNIE
+313 KIPVQNIE

-343 VLQRVGGLASQ
+343 VLQRVGGLSKQ

-363 GSTFLTLGSPAEV
+363 GSTFLTLGTPAEV

-388 SIATVQSD
+388 SIATVQGKSFMEGLD
-396 KFLGALDEIGVNA
+396 ALGLSA
-409 ERVQKSMSVDAM
+409 EKVQKSMSVDAM

-427 LEASKKLAPDKQVA
+427 LEASQKLGDNQVA
-441 NLTQIFG
+441 TLTQIFG

-459 NNLPELRRQIEL
+459 NDLPELRRQIEL

-481 NRESDIN
+481 QRESDIN
-488 KASLS
+488 KDSLS
-493 AQWQLTKTGAVNA
+493 SQWQLTKTGTLNA
-506 FSSAGET
+506 LSAAGET
-513 LREPLMDIMLTVSK
+513 LRDPLMDIMLTVSK

-579 SFTTLAGSGGVTP
+579 SFTTLAGEGGIARLTGGVMRLGGAFQWLAGSPMQALLSAGRMVFGP
-592 LIGSLGK
+592 LI
-599 LSSTLR
+599 TLLAGISAPVW
-605 GLIPSLSGVGRSI
+605 GLI
-618 KDWPALFRS
+618 ALF
-627 AASGITQ
+627 
-634 FSKQAI
+634 
-640 GGLNTAL
+640 
-647 MALSRGA
+647 
-654 VAAGQG
+654 
-660 LFTLFTRP
+660 
-668 MTAITWLGNGLRT
+668 
-681 LATSGFGALLN
+681 
-692 VGRTVMMAL
+692 
-701 GGGLSLLLSP
+701 
-711 IGILVIALSAA
+711 AA
-722 AIAVIKFWEPI
+722 AAVAVIKFWQPI
-733 KAFFTGFY
+733 KAFFSGFF
-741 TGLMSGLQPLTSAF
+741 TGLMAGLQPITQAF
-755 STAFAPLAPLF
+755 NAVFAPLAPIF
-766 DSIGNAVGG
+766 DSIGNAISG
-775 VWEWFTKLFEPIQFS
+775 VWEWFTKLLEPIQFS
-790 NEALASCTSAG
+790 SEALASCTSAG
-801 ETFGKVVGN
+801 ETFGKVVGG
-810 ALSALTPIIEGI
+810 AISALTLPIQAVAKGL
-822 ARGIGW
+822 GW
-828 VLEKL
+828 ILEKL
-833 GAIPDATK
+833 GAIPDAAK
-841 AAQQA
+841 AAQQVA
-846 AESMHKDP
+846 QQMTPEAVNNLADRVNAFSGDVQAVAKESKKAEEK
-854 VVWEWDPQQKKMV
+854 
-867 KKGWNWSPK
+867 
-876 DDQQKKT
+876 KKT
-883 NQKQQQ
+883 
-889 AIDQQKKQESLINS
+889 DEQKKQDNLINS

-964 TDWVTQQAGSLIAS
+964 TDWVTQQAGSLISS

-991 PVSASPSAASVAA
+991 PVSASPSVASVAA

-1016 SFDFSGQK
+1016 NFDFSGQK
-1024 LDEESIIRRVREE
+1024 LDEETIIRRVREE

-1053 IDHV
+1053 TDHV

>member
-96 NQQRVAIR
+96 NQQRAAIR

-263 RMGVANSDDPWEKQK
+263 RMGVANSDDPWQKQK
-278 ADLLAF
+278 ADLLSF

-409 ERVQKSMSVDAM
+409 EKVQKSMSVDAM

-579 SFTTLAGSGGVTP
+579 SFTTLAWEGGIARLTGGVMRLGGAFQWLAGSPMQALLSAGRMVFGP
-592 LIGSLGK
+592 LI
-599 LSSTLR
+599 TLLAGISAPVW
-605 GLIPSLSGVGRSI
+605 GLI
-618 KDWPALFRS
+618 ALF
-627 AASGITQ
+627 
-634 FSKQAI
+634 
-640 GGLNTAL
+640 
-647 MALSRGA
+647 
-654 VAAGQG
+654 
-660 LFTLFTRP
+660 
-668 MTAITWLGNGLRT
+668 
-681 LATSGFGALLN
+681 
-692 VGRTVMMAL
+692 
-701 GGGLSLLLSP
+701 
-711 IGILVIALSAA
+711 AA
-722 AIAVIKFWEPI
+722 AAVAVIKFWEPI
-733 KAFFTGFY
+733 QAFFTGFFNGIM
-741 TGLMSGLQPLTSAF
+741 TGLQPVFDAF
-755 STAFAPLAPLF
+755 NAVFAPLAPIF
-766 DSIGNAVGG
+766 DAIGSAISG
-775 VWEWFTKLFEPIQFS
+775 VWDWFTKLLEPIKFS
-790 NEALASCTSAG
+790 SDALETCTTVG
-801 ETFGKVVGN
+801 ETFGRVLGTAISGLLWPLQK
-810 ALSALTPIIEGI
+810 LMEGV
-822 ARGIGW
+822 GW

-833 GAIPDATK
+833 DLIPAGLDAANAK
-841 AAQQA
+841 
-846 AESMHKDP
+846 AESLKKDP

-867 KKGWNWSPK
+867 KKDWHWSPDK
-876 DDQQKKT
+876 P
-883 NQKQQQ
+883 NQPKPPKPPITPKPVGIPDLMG
-889 AIDQQKKQESLINS
+889 APNLT
-903 LKGPANIVPK
+903 PK
-913 MSSSLDKIATNTTEK
+913 MSKSLDKIADNTGK
-928 KDGPGEIVFKNKQPY
+928 MAAKDGPGEIVFKNKQPY

-978 VTPWQVEKPAARV
+978 VTPWQVEKPAARM

-1016 SFDFSGQK
+1016 NFDFSGQK
-1024 LDEESIIRRVREE
+1024 LDEETIIRRVREE

-1053 IDHV
+1053 TDHV

>member
-96 NQQRVAIR
+96 NQQRAAIR

-193 LAPVAAAVKSY
+193 LVPVAAAVKSY

-263 RMGVANSDDPWEKQK
+263 RMGVANSDDPWQKQK
-278 ADLLAF
+278 ADLLSF

-363 GSTFLTLGSPAEV
+363 GSTFLTLGTPAEV

-388 SIATVQSD
+388 SIATVQGKNFMQGLD
-396 KFLGALDEIGVNA
+396 ALGLSA
-409 ERVQKSMSVDAM
+409 EKVQKSMSVDAM

-427 LEASKKLAPDKQVA
+427 LEASKKLAPDQQVA

-513 LREPLMDIMLTVSK
+513 LRDPLMDIMLTVSK

-557 VVVGGLMLSIG
+557 VVMGGLMLSIG

-579 SFTTLAGSGGVTP
+579 SFTSLAGEGGIARLTGGVMRLGGAFQWLAGSPMQALLSAGRMVFGP
-592 LIGSLGK
+592 LI
-599 LSSTLR
+599 TLLAGISAPVW
-605 GLIPSLSGVGRSI
+605 GLI
-618 KDWPALFRS
+618 ALF
-627 AASGITQ
+627 A
-634 FSKQAI
+634 
-640 GGLNTAL
+640 
-647 MALSRGA
+647 A
-654 VAAGQG
+654 VA
-660 LFTLFTRP
+660 
-668 MTAITWLGNGLRT
+668 
-681 LATSGFGALLN
+681 
-692 VGRTVMMAL
+692 V
-701 GGGLSLLLSP
+701 
-711 IGILVIALSAA
+711 
-722 AIAVIKFWEPI
+722 AVIKFWQPI
-733 KAFFTGFY
+733 KAFFSGFF
-741 TGLMSGLQPLTSAF
+741 TGLMAGLQPITQSFNAV
-755 STAFAPLAPLF
+755 FAPLAPIF
-766 DSIGNAVGG
+766 NSIGNAISG
-775 VWEWFTKLFEPIQFS
+775 VWEWFTKLLEPIQFS
-790 NEALASCTSAG
+790 SEALASCTSAG
-801 ETFGKVVGN
+801 ETFGKVVG
-810 ALSALTPIIEGI
+810 AAISALTLPIQAVAKGL
-822 ARGIGW
+822 GW
-828 VLEKL
+828 ILEKL
-833 GAIPDATK
+833 GAIPDAAK
-841 AAQQA
+841 AAQQVA
-846 AESMHKDP
+846 QQMTPEAVNNLADRVNAFSGDVQAVAKESKKAEEK
-854 VVWEWDPQQKKMV
+854 
-867 KKGWNWSPK
+867 
-876 DDQQKKT
+876 KKT
-883 NQKQQQ
+883 
-889 AIDQQKKQESLINS
+889 DEQKKQDNLINS

-913 MSSSLDKIATNTTEK
+913 MSNSLDKIATNTTEK

-1016 SFDFSGQK
+1016 NFDFSGQK
-1024 LDEESIIRRVREE
+1024 LDEETIIRRVREE

-1053 IDHV
+1053 TDHV

>member
-96 NQQRVAIR
+96 NQQRAAIR

-193 LAPVAAAVKSY
+193 LVPVAAAVKSY

-263 RMGVANSDDPWEKQK
+263 RMGVANSDDPWQKQK
-278 ADLLAF
+278 ADLLSF

-363 GSTFLTLGSPAEV
+363 GSTFLTLGTPAEV

-388 SIATVQSD
+388 SIATVQGKNFMQGLD
-396 KFLGALDEIGVNA
+396 ALGLSA
-409 ERVQKSMSVDAM
+409 EKVQKSMSVDAM

-427 LEASKKLAPDKQVA
+427 LEASKKLAPDQQVA

-513 LREPLMDIMLTVSK
+513 LRDPLMDIMLTVSK

-557 VVVGGLMLSIG
+557 VVMGGLMLSIG

-579 SFTTLAGSGGVTP
+579 SFTSLAGEGGIARLTGGVMRLGGAFQWLAGSPMQALLSAGRMVFGP
-592 LIGSLGK
+592 LI
-599 LSSTLR
+599 TLLAGISAPVW
-605 GLIPSLSGVGRSI
+605 GLI
-618 KDWPALFRS
+618 ALF
-627 AASGITQ
+627 A
-634 FSKQAI
+634 
-640 GGLNTAL
+640 
-647 MALSRGA
+647 A
-654 VAAGQG
+654 VA
-660 LFTLFTRP
+660 
-668 MTAITWLGNGLRT
+668 
-681 LATSGFGALLN
+681 
-692 VGRTVMMAL
+692 V
-701 GGGLSLLLSP
+701 
-711 IGILVIALSAA
+711 
-722 AIAVIKFWEPI
+722 AVIKFWQPI
-733 KAFFTGFY
+733 KAFFSGFF
-741 TGLMSGLQPLTSAF
+741 TGLMAGLQPITQSFNAV
-755 STAFAPLAPLF
+755 FAPLAPIF
-766 DSIGNAVGG
+766 NSIGNAISG
-775 VWEWFTKLFEPIQFS
+775 VWEWFTKLLEPIQFS
-790 NEALASCTSAG
+790 SEALASCTSAG
-801 ETFGKVVGN
+801 ETFGKVVG
-810 ALSALTPIIEGI
+810 AAISALTLPIQAVAKGL
-822 ARGIGW
+822 GW
-828 VLEKL
+828 ILEKL
-833 GAIPDATK
+833 GAIPDAAK
-841 AAQQA
+841 AAQQVA
-846 AESMHKDP
+846 QQMTPEAVNNLADRVNAFSGDVQAVAKESKKAEEK
-854 VVWEWDPQQKKMV
+854 
-867 KKGWNWSPK
+867 
-876 DDQQKKT
+876 KKT
-883 NQKQQQ
+883 
-889 AIDQQKKQESLINS
+889 DEQKKQDNLINS

-913 MSSSLDKIATNTTEK
+913 MSNSLDKIATNTTEK

-943 IPIRGGYS
+943 IPIRGEYS

-978 VTPWQVEKPAARV
+978 VTPWQVEKPAARM

-1016 SFDFSGQK
+1016 NFDFSGQK
-1024 LDEESIIRRVREE
+1024 LDEETIIRRVREE

-1053 IDHV
+1053 TDHV

>member
-96 NQQRVAIR
+96 NQQRAAIR

-129 AISSASRATE
+129 AISSASLATE

-263 RMGVANSDDPWEKQK
+263 RMGVANSDDPWKKQK

-363 GSTFLTLGSPAEV
+363 GSTFLTLGTPAEV

-388 SIATVQSD
+388 SIATVQGKNFMQGLD
-396 KFLGALDEIGVNA
+396 ALGLSA
-409 ERVQKSMSVDAM
+409 EKVQKSMSVDAM

-427 LEASKKLAPDKQVA
+427 LEASKKLAPDQQVA

-513 LREPLMDIMLTVSK
+513 LRDPLMDIMLTVSK

-579 SFTTLAGSGGVTP
+579 SFTTLAGEGGIARLTGGVMRLGGAFQWLAGSPMQALLSAGRMVFGP
-592 LIGSLGK
+592 LI
-599 LSSTLR
+599 TLLAGISAPVW
-605 GLIPSLSGVGRSI
+605 GLI
-618 KDWPALFRS
+618 ALF
-627 AASGITQ
+627 
-634 FSKQAI
+634 
-640 GGLNTAL
+640 
-647 MALSRGA
+647 
-654 VAAGQG
+654 
-660 LFTLFTRP
+660 
-668 MTAITWLGNGLRT
+668 
-681 LATSGFGALLN
+681 
-692 VGRTVMMAL
+692 
-701 GGGLSLLLSP
+701 
-711 IGILVIALSAA
+711 AA
-722 AIAVIKFWEPI
+722 AAVAVIKFWQPI
-733 KAFFTGFY
+733 KAFFSGFF
-741 TGLMSGLQPLTSAF
+741 TGLMAGLQPITQAF
-755 STAFAPLAPLF
+755 NAVFAPLAPIF
-766 DSIGNAVGG
+766 DSIGNAISG
-775 VWEWFTKLFEPIQFS
+775 VWEWFTKLLEPIQFS
-790 NEALASCTSAG
+790 SEALASCTSVG
-801 ETFGKVVGN
+801 ETFGKMVGG
-810 ALSALTPIIEGI
+810 AISALTLPIQAVAKGL
-822 ARGIGW
+822 GW
-828 VLEKL
+828 ILEKL
-833 GAIPDATK
+833 GAIPDAAK
-841 AAQQA
+841 AAQQVA
-846 AESMHKDP
+846 QQMTPEAVNNLADRVNAFSGDVQAVAKESKKAEEK
-854 VVWEWDPQQKKMV
+854 
-867 KKGWNWSPK
+867 
-876 DDQQKKT
+876 KKT
-883 NQKQQQ
+883 
-889 AIDQQKKQESLINS
+889 DEQKKQDNLINS

-913 MSSSLDKIATNTTEK
+913 MNSSLDKIATHTTEK

-964 TDWVTQQAGSLIAS
+964 TDWVTQQAGSLISS
-978 VTPWQVEKPAARV
+978 VTPWQVEKPAARE

-1004 LMPAPGG
+1004 LMPALGG

-1016 SFDFSGQK
+1016 NFDFSGQK
-1024 LDEESIIRRVREE
+1024 LDEETIIRRVREE

-1053 IDHV
+1053 TDHV

>member
-96 NQQRVAIR
+96 NQQRAAIR

-363 GSTFLTLGSPAEV
+363 GSTFLTLGTPAEV

-388 SIATVQSD
+388 SIATVQGKNFMQGLD
-396 KFLGALDEIGVNA
+396 ALGLSA
-409 ERVQKSMSVDAM
+409 EKVQKSMSVDAM

-427 LEASKKLAPDKQVA
+427 LEASKKLAPDQQVA

-579 SFTTLAGSGGVTP
+579 SFTTLAGEGGIARLTGGVMRLGGAFQWLAGSPMQALLSAGRMVFGP
-592 LIGSLGK
+592 LI
-599 LSSTLR
+599 TLLAGISAPVW
-605 GLIPSLSGVGRSI
+605 GLI
-618 KDWPALFRS
+618 ALF
-627 AASGITQ
+627 
-634 FSKQAI
+634 
-640 GGLNTAL
+640 
-647 MALSRGA
+647 
-654 VAAGQG
+654 
-660 LFTLFTRP
+660 
-668 MTAITWLGNGLRT
+668 
-681 LATSGFGALLN
+681 
-692 VGRTVMMAL
+692 
-701 GGGLSLLLSP
+701 
-711 IGILVIALSAA
+711 AA
-722 AIAVIKFWEPI
+722 AAVAVIKFWEPI
-733 KAFFTGFY
+733 KAFFSGFF
-741 TGLMSGLQPLTSAF
+741 TGLMAGLQPITQAF
-755 STAFAPLAPLF
+755 NAVFAPLAPIF
-766 DSIGNAVGG
+766 DSIGNAISS
-775 VWEWFTKLFEPIQFS
+775 VWKWFTKLLEPIQFS
-790 NEALASCTSAG
+790 SEALASCTSAG
-801 ETFGKVVGN
+801 ETFGKVVG
-810 ALSALTPIIEGI
+810 AAISALTLPIQ
-822 ARGIGW
+822 AVANGIGW
-828 VLEKL
+828 ILEKL

-913 MSSSLDKIATNTTEK
+913 ISSSLDKIATNTTEK

-964 TDWVTQQAGSLIAS
+964 TDWVTQQAGSLIAF

-1011 DVYNL
+1011 DMFNIEINING
-1016 SFDFSGQK
+1016 SGMDEQK
-1024 LDEESIIRRVREE
+1024 LAQRVRDE
-1037 LALAKQ
+1037 LTAAMQ

-1053 IDHV
+1053 TDHV

>member
-44 KGLERQATSFDRLT
+44 KGLGRQATSFDRLT

-96 NQQRVAIR
+96 NQQRAAIR
-104 QLTQQQKGEQTQ
+104 QLTQQQKSEQTQ

-169 SRAKETGEKMM
+169 SRAKETGEKMI

-263 RMGVANSDDPWEKQK
+263 RMGVANSDDPWQKQK

-409 ERVQKSMSVDAM
+409 EKVQKSMSVDAM

-513 LREPLMDIMLTVSK
+513 LRDPLMDIMLTVSK

-538 NPALVGSI
+538 NPVLVGSI

-579 SFTTLAGSGGVTP
+579 SFTTLAGEGGIARLTGEVMRLGGAFQWLAGSPMQALLSASRMVFGP
-592 LIGSLGK
+592 LI
-599 LSSTLR
+599 TLLAGISAPVW
-605 GLIPSLSGVGRSI
+605 GLI
-618 KDWPALFRS
+618 ALF
-627 AASGITQ
+627 
-634 FSKQAI
+634 
-640 GGLNTAL
+640 
-647 MALSRGA
+647 
-654 VAAGQG
+654 
-660 LFTLFTRP
+660 
-668 MTAITWLGNGLRT
+668 
-681 LATSGFGALLN
+681 
-692 VGRTVMMAL
+692 
-701 GGGLSLLLSP
+701 
-711 IGILVIALSAA
+711 AA
-722 AIAVIKFWEPI
+722 AAVAVIKFWQPI
-733 KAFFTGFY
+733 QAFFSGFFTG
-741 TGLMSGLQPLTSAF
+741 LMAGLQPITQAF
-755 STAFAPLAPLF
+755 NAVFAPLAPIF
-766 DSIGNAVGG
+766 DSIGNAISG
-775 VWEWFTKLFEPIQFS
+775 VWEWFTKLLEPIQFS
-790 NEALASCTSAG
+790 SEALASCTSAG
-801 ETFGKVVGN
+801 ETFGKVVG
-810 ALSALTPIIEGI
+810 AAISALTLPIQ
-822 ARGIGW
+822 AVANGIGW
-828 VLEKL
+828 ILEKL

-913 MSSSLDKIATNTTEK
+913 MSTSLDKIATNTTEK
-928 KDGPGEIVFKNKQPY
+928 KEGPGEIVFKNKQPY

-1004 LMPAPGG
+1004 LIPAPGG

-1024 LDEESIIRRVREE
+1024 LDEETIIRRVREE

>member
-96 NQQRVAIR
+96 NQQRAAIR

-278 ADLLAF
+278 ADLLSF

-409 ERVQKSMSVDAM
+409 EKVQKSMSVDAL

-579 SFTTLAGSGGVTP
+579 SFTTLAGEGGIARLTGGVMRLGGAFQWLAGSPMQALLSAGRMVFGP
-592 LIGSLGK
+592 LI
-599 LSSTLR
+599 TLLAGISAPVW
-605 GLIPSLSGVGRSI
+605 GLI
-618 KDWPALFRS
+618 ALF
-627 AASGITQ
+627 
-634 FSKQAI
+634 
-640 GGLNTAL
+640 
-647 MALSRGA
+647 
-654 VAAGQG
+654 
-660 LFTLFTRP
+660 
-668 MTAITWLGNGLRT
+668 
-681 LATSGFGALLN
+681 
-692 VGRTVMMAL
+692 
-701 GGGLSLLLSP
+701 
-711 IGILVIALSAA
+711 AA
-722 AIAVIKFWEPI
+722 AAVAVIKFWQPI
-733 KAFFTGFY
+733 QAFFSGFFTG
-741 TGLMSGLQPLTSAF
+741 LMAGLQPITQAF
-755 STAFAPLAPLF
+755 NAVFAPLAPIF
-766 DSIGNAVGG
+766 DSIGNAISG
-775 VWEWFTKLFEPIQFS
+775 VWEWFTKLLEPIQFS
-790 NEALASCTSAG
+790 SEALASCTSAG
-801 ETFGKVVGN
+801 ETFGKVVG
-810 ALSALTPIIEGI
+810 AAISALTLPIQ
-822 ARGIGW
+822 AVANGIGW
-828 VLEKL
+828 ILEKL

-978 VTPWQVEKPAARV
+978 VTPWQVEKPAERV

-1016 SFDFSGQK
+1016 NFDFSGQK
-1024 LDEESIIRRVREE
+1024 LDEETIIRRVREE

-1053 IDHV
+1053 TDHV

>member
-44 KGLERQATSFDRLT
+44 KGLERQATSYDRLT

-96 NQQRVAIR
+96 NQQRAAIR

-169 SRAKETGEKMM
+169 SRTKETGEKMM

-263 RMGVANSDDPWEKQK
+263 RMGVANSDDPWQKQK
-278 ADLLAF
+278 ADLLSF

-409 ERVQKSMSVDAM
+409 EKVQKSMSVDAM

-579 SFTTLAGSGGVTP
+579 SFTTLAGEGGIARLTGGVMRLGGAFQWLAGSPMQSLLSISRMVFGP
-592 LIGSLGK
+592 LI
-599 LSSTLR
+599 TLLAGISAPVW
-605 GLIPSLSGVGRSI
+605 GLI
-618 KDWPALFRS
+618 ALF
-627 AASGITQ
+627 A
-634 FSKQAI
+634 
-640 GGLNTAL
+640 
-647 MALSRGA
+647 A
-654 VAAGQG
+654 VA
-660 LFTLFTRP
+660 
-668 MTAITWLGNGLRT
+668 
-681 LATSGFGALLN
+681 
-692 VGRTVMMAL
+692 V
-701 GGGLSLLLSP
+701 
-711 IGILVIALSAA
+711 
-722 AIAVIKFWEPI
+722 AVIKFWQPI
-733 KAFFTGFY
+733 KAFFSGFF
-741 TGLMSGLQPLTSAF
+741 TGLMAGLQPFTQAF
-755 STAFAPLAPLF
+755 NAVFAPLAPIF
-766 DSIGNAVGG
+766 DSIGNAISG
-775 VWEWFTKLFEPIQFS
+775 VWEWFTKLLEPIQFS
-790 NEALASCTSAG
+790 SEALASCTSAG
-801 ETFGKVVGN
+801 ETFGKVVG
-810 ALSALTPIIEGI
+810 AAISALTLPIQGV
-822 ARGIGW
+822 AKGLGW
-828 VLEKL
+828 ILEKL
-833 GAIPDATK
+833 GAIPDAAK
-841 AAQQA
+841 AAQQVA
-846 AESMHKDP
+846 QQMTPEAVNNLADRFTTFAGDVQAITKESKKAEEK
-854 VVWEWDPQQKKMV
+854 
-867 KKGWNWSPK
+867 
-876 DDQQKKT
+876 KKT
-883 NQKQQQ
+883 
-889 AIDQQKKQESLINS
+889 DEQKKQDNLINS

-928 KDGPGEIVFKNKQPY
+928 KDRPGEIVFKNKQPY

-964 TDWVTQQAGSLIAS
+964 TDWVTQQTGSLIAS

-1016 SFDFSGQK
+1016 NFDFSGQK
-1024 LDEESIIRRVREE
+1024 LDEETIIRRVREE

>member
-96 NQQRVAIR
+96 NQQRAAIR

-129 AISSASRATE
+129 AISSASLATE

-263 RMGVANSDDPWEKQK
+263 RMGVANSDDPWKKQK

-363 GSTFLTLGSPAEV
+363 GSTFLTLGTPAEV

-388 SIATVQSD
+388 SIATVQGKNFMQGLD
-396 KFLGALDEIGVNA
+396 ALGLSA
-409 ERVQKSMSVDAM
+409 EKVQKSMSVDAM

-427 LEASKKLAPDKQVA
+427 LEASKKLAPDQQVA

-493 AQWQLTKTGAVNA
+493 TQWQLTKTGAVNA

-513 LREPLMDIMLTVSK
+513 LRDPLMDIMLTVSK

-579 SFTTLAGSGGVTP
+579 SFTTLAGEGGIARLTGGVMRLGGAFQWLAGSPMQALLSAGRMVFGP
-592 LIGSLGK
+592 LI
-599 LSSTLR
+599 TLLAGISAPVW
-605 GLIPSLSGVGRSI
+605 GLI
-618 KDWPALFRS
+618 ALF
-627 AASGITQ
+627 
-634 FSKQAI
+634 
-640 GGLNTAL
+640 
-647 MALSRGA
+647 
-654 VAAGQG
+654 
-660 LFTLFTRP
+660 
-668 MTAITWLGNGLRT
+668 
-681 LATSGFGALLN
+681 
-692 VGRTVMMAL
+692 
-701 GGGLSLLLSP
+701 
-711 IGILVIALSAA
+711 AA
-722 AIAVIKFWEPI
+722 AAVAVIKFWQPI
-733 KAFFTGFY
+733 KAFFSGFF
-741 TGLMSGLQPLTSAF
+741 TGLMAGLQPITQAF
-755 STAFAPLAPLF
+755 NAVFAPLAPIF
-766 DSIGNAVGG
+766 DSIGNAISG
-775 VWEWFTKLFEPIQFS
+775 VWEWFTKLLEPIQFS
-790 NEALASCTSAG
+790 SEALASCTSVG
-801 ETFGKVVGN
+801 ETFGKMVGG
-810 ALSALTPIIEGI
+810 AISALTLPIQAVAKGL
-822 ARGIGW
+822 GW
-828 VLEKL
+828 ILEKL
-833 GAIPDATK
+833 GAIPDAAK
-841 AAQQA
+841 AAQQVA
-846 AESMHKDP
+846 QQMTPEAVNNLADRVNAFSGDVQAVAKESKKAEEK
-854 VVWEWDPQQKKMV
+854 
-867 KKGWNWSPK
+867 
-876 DDQQKKT
+876 KKT
-883 NQKQQQ
+883 
-889 AIDQQKKQESLINS
+889 DEQKKQDNLINS

-913 MSSSLDKIATNTTEK
+913 MNSSLDKIATHTTEK

-964 TDWVTQQAGSLIAS
+964 TDWVTQQAGSLISS
-978 VTPWQVEKPAARV
+978 VTPWQVEKPAARE

-1016 SFDFSGQK
+1016 NFDFSGQK
-1024 LDEESIIRRVREE
+1024 LDEETIIRRVREE

-1053 IDHV
+1053 TDHV

>member
-96 NQQRVAIR
+96 NQQRAAIR
-104 QLTQQQKGEQTQ
+104 QLTQQQKGEQMQ

-263 RMGVANSDDPWEKQK
+263 RMGVANIDDPWEKQK
-278 ADLLAF
+278 ADLLSF

-363 GSTFLTLGSPAEV
+363 GSTFLTLGTPAEV

-388 SIATVQSD
+388 SIATVQGKNFMQGLD
-396 KFLGALDEIGVNA
+396 ALGLSA
-409 ERVQKSMSVDAM
+409 EKVQKSMSVDAM

-427 LEASKKLAPDKQVA
+427 LEASKKLAPDQQVA

-579 SFTTLAGSGGVTP
+579 SFTTLAGEGGIARLTGGVMRLGGAFQWLAGSPMQALLSAGRMVFGP
-592 LIGSLGK
+592 LIMLLAGISAPVW
-599 LSSTLR
+599 
-605 GLIPSLSGVGRSI
+605 GLI
-618 KDWPALFRS
+618 ALF
-627 AASGITQ
+627 
-634 FSKQAI
+634 
-640 GGLNTAL
+640 
-647 MALSRGA
+647 
-654 VAAGQG
+654 
-660 LFTLFTRP
+660 
-668 MTAITWLGNGLRT
+668 
-681 LATSGFGALLN
+681 
-692 VGRTVMMAL
+692 
-701 GGGLSLLLSP
+701 
-711 IGILVIALSAA
+711 SAA
-722 AIAVIKFWEPI
+722 AVAVIKFWQPI
-733 KAFFTGFY
+733 KAFFSGFF
-741 TGLMSGLQPLTSAF
+741 TGLMAGLQPITQAF
-755 STAFAPLAPLF
+755 NAVFAPLAPIF
-766 DSIGNAVGG
+766 DSIGNAISG
-775 VWEWFTKLFEPIQFS
+775 VWEWFTKLLEPIQFS
-790 NEALASCTSAG
+790 SEALASCTSAG
-801 ETFGKVVGN
+801 ETFGKVVGG
-810 ALSALTPIIEGI
+810 AISALTLPIQSVAKGL
-822 ARGIGW
+822 GW
-828 VLEKL
+828 ILEKL
-833 GAIPDATK
+833 GAIPDAAK
-841 AAQQA
+841 AAQQVA
-846 AESMHKDP
+846 QQMTPEAVNNLADRVNAFSGDVQAVAKESKKAEEK
-854 VVWEWDPQQKKMV
+854 
-867 KKGWNWSPK
+867 
-876 DDQQKKT
+876 KKT
-883 NQKQQQ
+883 
-889 AIDQQKKQESLINS
+889 DEQKKQDNLINS

-1016 SFDFSGQK
+1016 NFDFSGQK
-1024 LDEESIIRRVREE
+1024 LDEETIIRRVREE

-1053 IDHV
+1053 TDHV

>member
-96 NQQRVAIR
+96 NQQRAAIR

-129 AISSASRATE
+129 AIRSASRATE

-278 ADLLAF
+278 ADLLSF

-409 ERVQKSMSVDAM
+409 EKVQKSMSVDAM

-488 KASLS
+488 KDSLS

-506 FSSAGET
+506 LSSAGET

-557 VVVGGLMLSIG
+557 VVVGGLMLTIG
-568 AVLGPMALVRL
+568 AVLGQMALVRL
-579 SFTTLAGSGGVTP
+579 SFTTLAGEGGIARLTGGVMRLGGAFQWLAGSPMQALLSAGRMVFCP
-592 LIGSLGK
+592 LI
-599 LSSTLR
+599 TLLAGISAPVW
-605 GLIPSLSGVGRSI
+605 GLI
-618 KDWPALFRS
+618 ALF
-627 AASGITQ
+627 AA
-634 FSKQAI
+634 A
-640 GGLNTAL
+640 
-647 MALSRGA
+647 A
-654 VAAGQG
+654 VAG
-660 LFTLFTRP
+660 
-668 MTAITWLGNGLRT
+668 
-681 LATSGFGALLN
+681 
-692 VGRTVMMAL
+692 
-701 GGGLSLLLSP
+701 
-711 IGILVIALSAA
+711 
-722 AIAVIKFWEPI
+722 IKFWEPI
-733 KAFFTGFY
+733 QAFFTGFFNGIM
-741 TGLMSGLQPLTSAF
+741 TGLQPVFDAF
-755 STAFAPLAPLF
+755 NAVFAPLAPIF
-766 DSIGNAVGG
+766 DAIGSAISG
-775 VWEWFTKLFEPIQFS
+775 VWDWFTKLLEPIKFS
-790 NEALASCTSAG
+790 SDALETCTTVG
-801 ETFGKVVGN
+801 ETFGRVLGTAISGLLWPLQK
-810 ALSALTPIIEGI
+810 LMEGV
-822 ARGIGW
+822 GW

-833 GAIPDATK
+833 DLIPAGLDAANAK
-841 AAQQA
+841 
-846 AESMHKDP
+846 AESLKKDP

-867 KKGWNWSPK
+867 KKDWHWSPDK
-876 DDQQKKT
+876 P
-883 NQKQQQ
+883 NQPKPPKPPITPKPVGIPDLMG
-889 AIDQQKKQESLINS
+889 APNLT
-903 LKGPANIVPK
+903 PK
-913 MSSSLDKIATNTTEK
+913 MSKSLDKIADNTGK
-928 KDGPGEIVFKNKQPY
+928 MAAKDGPGEIVFKNKQPY

-964 TDWVTQQAGSLIAS
+964 TDWVTQQTGSLIAS

-1016 SFDFSGQK
+1016 NFDFSGQK
-1024 LDEESIIRRVREE
+1024 LDEETIIRRVREE

-1053 IDHV
+1053 TDHV